1 MIRKAPADLL
11 AWITGSLASGQTVC
25 VSTAL
30 RTTKVT
36 PKLAQRF
43 AAAGYPVF
51 RASEK
56 SLYMVAGRRYDC
68 IDYCCISFRYACI
81 DYCRITV
88 QS

>member
-1 MIRKAPADLL
+1 MTRKTPAELL
-11 AWITGSLASGQTVC
+11 AWMNDSLASGQTVY

-68 IDYCCISFRYACI
+68 IDYC
-81 DYCRITV
+81 RITV
-88 QS
+88 QP